1 MAGVYTMGAAVA
13 VVGAIGLFNL
23 VLLYGVIRRLR
34 EHGELLAGG
43 AGGAGDPPLGLA
55 VDATVPDF
63 AVTDGDG
70 RGFDRAEL
78 AGPDGERLVAFLT
91 PNCPT
96 CAQQLP
102 DLVDLAGAT
111 ADRGRVVAAVL
122 GGEAETAEQ
131 VASLSPVARVVSGRD
146 SEALAEAFAVRGYP
160 AFFVV
165 REGVVRAVDW
175 KVARL
180 PVGTPA

>member
-1 MAGVYTMGAAVA
+1 MAGVYMMAAVA

-43 AGGAGDPPLGLA
+43 AGGS
-55 VDATVPDF
+55 
-63 AVTDGDG
+63 
-70 RGFDRAEL
+70 FDRVEL

-91 PNCPT
+91 PSCPT

-102 DLVDLAGAT
+102 AFVDLARSV
-111 ADRGRVVAAVL
+111 DRGRVVAAVL
-122 GGEAETAEQ
+122 GSEGGAGEQ
-131 VASLSPVARVVSGRD
+131 VGSLSPVARVVSGSD

-160 AFFVV
+160 A
-165 REGVVRAVDW
+165 
-175 KVARL
+175 
-180 PVGTPA
+180 